1 MTNGREV
8 FVGMVII
15 LAVAVTAGGILFL
28 KGVRLG
34 QPFTYVDVLVS
45 DVGQLM
51 EGNDVKFRG
60 VAIGRVRSIQ
70 VEPGGDAVRVRLE
83 LEGRDIEVASDAVV
97 IIAPESLFGD
107 WEAEIV
113 SQARFPRYDYFEVEE
128 GRVDDGVPVIGGY
141 AIPDISRL
149 TASMEAV
156 AANVGALTERF
167 DRAFNEETADALAQ
181 AIRDIQ
187 VISEDVKNLIEQQ
200 ASTFER
206 VGANVERA
214 AGEIGDAAATSRTTL
229 ERIDDILARGQ
240 VDSVLVELAEASRNL
255 QALTANL
262 DRSTTDVDQTLALVD
277 STLMEVRSITS
288 AISQGQGSLGMLLGD
303 STLYLRAEHTLLQLD
318 SLLADVRENPR
329 RYINLS
335 IF

>member
-1 MTNGREV
+1 MSQGREIV
-8 FVGMVII
+8 VGIVII
-15 LAVAVTAGGILFL
+15 LAVAVVAAGTLFL
-28 KGVRLG
+28 KGARFG
-34 QPFTYVDVLVS
+34 QEFTHVDVLVR

-51 EGNDVKFRG
+51 EGNAVKFRG
-60 VAIGRVRSIQ
+60 VGIGRVSSIA
-70 VEPGGDAVRVRLE
+70 VEPGGDAVRLTLE
-83 LEGRDIEVASDAVV
+83 LDGDVELADDAVV

-113 SQARFPRYDYFEVEE
+113 SQARFPRYDYYEVEP
-128 GRVDDGVPVIGGY
+128 GRTDGGVPVIGGY

-156 AANVGALTERF
+156 AENVEDLTERF

-187 VISEDVKNLIEQQ
+187 AISADVKALIQQQ

-206 VGANVERA
+206 VSANVERA
-214 AGEIGDAAATSRTTL
+214 ASEIGDAAATGGQTL
-229 ERIDDILARGQ
+229 ERIDAILARGE
-240 VDSVLVELAEASRNL
+240 VDSVLVNMNR
-255 QALTANL
+255 TMANL
-262 DRSTTDVDQTLALVD
+262 RRVTASLESSTADVDQTLALVD
-277 STLMEVRSITS
+277 STLADVRAVTA
-288 AISQGQGSLGMLLGD
+288 AIQAGEGSLGLLLAD
-303 STLYLRAEHTLLQLD
+303 SSLYLNAERTFAQLD
-318 SLLADVRENPR
+318 SLLADMRENPR